1 MDSLDHMLT
10 DPLELGPCGDGHGA
24 RIMEDCLLGDTR
36 VSLPE
41 DLLEDPEIFFE
52 VVSLS
57 TWQEVLSDSQRAHLQ
72 QFLPHVP
79 EDSAEQQ
86 NQLLLAL
93 FRGENFRFGNPLHIA
108 QKLFRDGHFN
118 PEVVKYRQLCFK
130 SQYKRYLSSQQQ
142 YFHRLLKQILASRSD
157 LLEMARRSGPAL
169 SFRQKRP
176 SPSRTPEEREWRT
189 QQRYLK
195 VLREVKEE
203 CGDTAL
209 SSDEEATWD
218 LRETFSFEDLSSWLP
233 SSPARSPSPAVP
245 LRVVPTLS
253 TTDMKTADKIELGD
267 SDLKIMLKKHHE
279 KRKHQ
284 PDHPDLLTGD
294 LTLNDIMTR
303 VNAGRKG
310 SLAALYDLA
319 VLKKKVKEKEERK
332 KKKIKVIK
340 SEAEDL
346 AEPLSGTEG
355 IPPLSQAPSPL
366 AVPAIKE
373 EPLED
378 LKPCLGINEISS
390 SFFSLLLEILLLE
403 GQSSLPVLE
412 ERVLDWQSSPASS
425 LNSWFSAAPNWAE
438 LVLPALQYL
447 AGESR
452 AVPSSFSPFVEFKE
466 KTQQW
471 KLLGQSQDNEKE
483 LAALFQLWL
492 ETKDQALCK
501 QENEDS
507 SDATT
512 PVPRVTDYVV
522 RPSTGEEKR
531 VFQEQERYRYSQPH
545 KAFTFRMHGFE
556 SVVGP
561 VKGVFDKETSLNKA
575 REHSL
580 LRSDRPAYVTI
591 LSLVRDAAARLPN
604 GEGTRAEICELLKD
618 SQFLAPDVTS
628 TQVNTVVSGAL
639 DRLHYEKDPCV
650 KYDIGRKLWIYL
662 HRDRSEEEFE
672 RIHQAQAAAAKARK
686 ALQQKPKPSSKVK
699 SSSKESSLKALS
711 SGPSEQ
717 SQMSLSDSSMPPTP
731 VTPVTPTTPALPA
744 TPISPPPVQAVSK
757 SGPTTVPEPAK
768 SSSGV
773 LLVSSPTM
781 PQLGTMLSPA
791 ASQTPPTSQAAARV
805 VSHSGSAGL
814 PQVRVVAQPGLPA
827 VTQQSAGPAQ
837 TLPPIPA
844 GPQIRVPATATQTK
858 VMPQTVMATVPVKA
872 QTATATVQRP
882 GAGQTGLTVTSLPAT
897 TSPASKPATSS
908 PGSSAPSASTAAVI
922 QNVSGQNIIKQVAI
936 TGQLGV
942 KPQTGSS
949 IPLTATNFRIQG
961 KDVLRLPPSSITTD
975 AKGQTVLRITPD
987 MMATLAKSQV
997 TTVKLTQDLFGTGGG
1012 TAGKGISATLHV
1024 TSNPVHATDSPAKAS
1039 SASAPASTPTGTT
1052 VVKVTPDLKPAEGS
1066 GSAFRLMPAL
1076 GVSVAEQKGKS
1087 TVASSEAKP
1096 AATIRIVQGLG
1107 VMPPKAGQTITVA
1120 AHAKPGSSVASGSG
1134 TVHTSAVSLPSMNAA
1149 VSKTVAVASGAAS
1162 TPISIAT
1169 GAPTVRQVPVSTT
1182 VVSTSQAGKL
1192 PTRITVPLSVISQ
1205 PMKGKS
1211 VVTAP
1216 IIKGNLGAN
1225 LSGLGRNIILT
1236 TMPAGTKLIAGNK
1249 PVSFLTAQQLQQLQ
1263 QQGQATQVR
1272 PGRTVG
1278 PTGFSPCLCCLCPP
1292 GEPVCK
1298 LLTRRSLCEQVRIQT
1313 VPASHLQQGTASNS
1327 SKAVSTVV
1335 VTTAPSPKQAPEQ
1348 Q

>member
-1 MDSLDHMLT
+1 MHVFVQSTCGEETMDSLDHMLT
-10 DPLELGPCGDGHGA
+10 DPLELGPCGDGHGT
-24 RIMEDCLLGDTR
+24 RIMEDCLLGGTR

-41 DLLEDPEIFFE
+41 DLLEDPEIFFD

-57 TWQEVLSDSQRAHLQ
+57 TWQEVLSDSQREHLQ
-72 QFLPHVP
+72 QFLPHFP
-79 EDSAEQQ
+79 EDSVEQQ
-86 NQLLLAL
+86 NELILAL
-93 FRGENFRFGNPLHIA
+93 FSGENFRFGNPLHIA

-130 SQYKRYLSSQQQ
+130 SQYKRYLNSQQQ

-169 SFRQKRP
+169 PFRQKRP
-176 SPSRTPEEREWRT
+176 SPSRSPEEREWRT

-209 SSDEEATWD
+209 SSDEEAALD
-218 LRETFSFEDLSSWLP
+218 LQEQFSFEDLSSWLP
-233 SSPARSPSPAVP
+233 SSPACSPSPAVP

-253 TTDMKTADKIELGD
+253 TMDMKTADKIELGD

-319 VLKKKVKEKEERK
+319 VLKKKVKEKEEKK
-332 KKKIKVIK
+332 KKKIKTIK
-340 SEAEDL
+340 SEADDL
-346 AEPLSGTEG
+346 AEPLSNTDGVA
-355 IPPLSQAPSPL
+355 PLSQAPSPL
-366 AVPAIKE
+366 AIPSIKE

-403 GQSSLPVLE
+403 SQASLAMLE

-492 ETKDQALCK
+492 ETKDQAFCK

-512 PVPRVTDYVV
+512 PVPRVRTDYVV

-686 ALQQKPKPSSKVK
+686 ALQQKPKPPSKVK
-699 SSSKESSLKALS
+699 SSSKESSIKVLS

-744 TPISPPPVQAVSK
+744 TPISPPPVSAMNK
-757 SGPTTVPEPAK
+757 SGPTTVSEPAK

-781 PQLGTMLSPA
+781 PHLGTMLSPA
-791 ASQTPPTSQAAARV
+791 SSQTTPSSQAAARV

-814 PQVRVVAQPGLPA
+814 SQVRVVAQPSLSA
-827 VTQQSAGPAQ
+827 VSQQSTGPAQ
-837 TLPPIPA
+837 TLPQMPA

-858 VMPQTVMATVPVKA
+858 VVPQTVMATVPVKA
-872 QTATATVQRP
+872 QTTAATVQRP
-882 GAGQTGLTVTSLPAT
+882 GPGQTGLTVTSLPAT
-897 TSPASKPATSS
+897 ASPVSKPATSS
-908 PGSSAPSASTAAVI
+908 PGTSAPSASTAAVI
-922 QNVSGQNIIKQVAI
+922 QNVAGQNIIKQVAI

-942 KPQTGSS
+942 KPQTGNS
-949 IPLTATNFRIQG
+949 IPLTATNFRIQ
-961 KDVLRLPPSSITTD
+961 
-975 AKGQTVLRITPD
+975 
-987 MMATLAKSQV
+987 
-997 TTVKLTQDLFGTGGG
+997 
-1012 TAGKGISATLHV
+1012 
-1024 TSNPVHATDSPAKAS
+1024 
-1039 SASAPASTPTGTT
+1039 GTT
-1052 VVKVTPDLKPAEGS
+1052 VVKVTPDLKPAEAS
-1066 GSAFRLMPAL
+1066 SSAFRLMPAL
-1076 GVSVAEQKGKS
+1076 GVSVADQKGKS

-1120 AHAKPGSSVASGSG
+1120 THAKQGASVASGSG
-1134 TVHTSAVSLPSMNAA
+1134 TVHTSAVSLSSMNAA

-1162 TPISIAT
+1162 TPISIGT

-1272 PGRTVG
+1272 
-1278 PTGFSPCLCCLCPP
+1278 
-1292 GEPVCK
+1292 
-1298 LLTRRSLCEQVRIQT
+1298 IQT
-1313 VPASHLQQGTASNS
+1313 VPASHLQQGTASGS

>member
-1 MDSLDHMLT
+1 MDSRGLPAWTSQSTEISTCGEETMDSLDHMLT
-10 DPLELGPCGDGHGA
+10 DPLELGPCGDGHGT
-24 RIMEDCLLGDTR
+24 RIMEDCLLGGTR

-41 DLLEDPEIFFE
+41 DLLEDPEIFFD

-57 TWQEVLSDSQRAHLQ
+57 TWQEVLSDSQREHLQ
-72 QFLPHVP
+72 QFLPQFP

-86 NQLLLAL
+86 NELILAL
-93 FRGENFRFGNPLHIA
+93 FSGENFRFGNPLHIA

-130 SQYKRYLSSQQQ
+130 SQYKRYLNSQQQ

-157 LLEMARRSGPAL
+157 LLEMARRSVPAL
-169 SFRQKRP
+169 PFRQKRP

-209 SSDEEATWD
+209 SSDEE
-218 LRETFSFEDLSSWLP
+218 DLSSWLP

-253 TTDMKTADKIELGD
+253 TTDMKTADKVELGD

-319 VLKKKVKEKEERK
+319 VLKKKVKEKEEKK
-332 KKKIKVIK
+332 KKKIKTIK

-346 AEPLSGTEG
+346 AEPLSSTEG
-355 IPPLSQAPSPL
+355 VAPLSQAPSPL
-366 AVPAIKE
+366 AIPAIKE

-403 GQSSLPVLE
+403 SQASLPMLE

-492 ETKDQALCK
+492 ETKDQAFCK

-512 PVPRVTDYVV
+512 PVPRVRTDYVV

-686 ALQQKPKPSSKVK
+686 ALQQKPKPPSKVK
-699 SSSKESSLKALS
+699 SSSKESSIKVLS

-744 TPISPPPVQAVSK
+744 IPISPPPVSAVNK
-757 SGPTTVPEPAK
+757 SGPSTVSEPAK

-781 PQLGTMLSPA
+781 PHLGTMLSPA
-791 ASQTPPTSQAAARV
+791 SSQTTPNSQAAARV

-814 PQVRVVAQPGLPA
+814 SQVRVVAQPSLPA
-827 VTQQSAGPAQ
+827 VPQQSGGPAQ
-837 TLPPIPA
+837 TLPQMPA

-858 VMPQTVMATVPVKA
+858 VVPQTVMATVPVKA
-872 QTATATVQRP
+872 QTTAATVQRP
-882 GAGQTGLTVTSLPAT
+882 GPGQTGLTVTSLPAT
-897 TSPASKPATSS
+897 ASPVSKPATSS
-908 PGSSAPSASTAAVI
+908 PGTSAPSASTAAVI
-922 QNVSGQNIIKQVAI
+922 QNVTGQNIIKQVAI

-942 KPQTGSS
+942 KPQTGNS

-961 KDVLRLPPSSITTD
+961 
-975 AKGQTVLRITPD
+975 
-987 MMATLAKSQV
+987 
-997 TTVKLTQDLFGTGGG
+997 
-1012 TAGKGISATLHV
+1012 
-1024 TSNPVHATDSPAKAS
+1024 
-1039 SASAPASTPTGTT
+1039 TT
-1052 VVKVTPDLKPAEGS
+1052 VVKVTPDLKPTEAS
-1066 GSAFRLMPAL
+1066 SSAFRLMPAL
-1076 GVSVAEQKGKS
+1076 GVSVADQKGKS

-1120 AHAKPGSSVASGSG
+1120 THAKQGASVASGSG

-1162 TPISIAT
+1162 TPISIGT

-1272 PGRTVG
+1272 
-1278 PTGFSPCLCCLCPP
+1278 
-1292 GEPVCK
+1292 
-1298 LLTRRSLCEQVRIQT
+1298 IQT
-1313 VPASHLQQGTASNS
+1313 VPASHLQQGTASGS

>member
-1 MDSLDHMLT
+1 MLT
-10 DPLELGPCGDGHGA
+10 DPLELGPCGDGHGT
-24 RIMEDCLLGDTR
+24 RIMEDCLLGGTR

-41 DLLEDPEIFFE
+41 DLLEDPEIFFD

-57 TWQEVLSDSQRAHLQ
+57 TWQEVLSDSQREHLQ
-72 QFLPHVP
+72 QFLPHFP
-79 EDSAEQQ
+79 EDIIEQQ
-86 NQLLLAL
+86 HELILAL
-93 FRGENFRFGNPLHIA
+93 FSGENFRFGNPLHIA

-130 SQYKRYLSSQQQ
+130 SQYKRYLNSQQQ

-169 SFRQKRP
+169 SLRQKRP

-209 SSDEEATWD
+209 SSDEEATLD
-218 LRETFSFEDLSSWLP
+218 LQEKFSFEDLSSWLP

-253 TTDMKTADKIELGD
+253 TMDMKTADKIELGD

-319 VLKKKVKEKEERK
+319 VLKRKVKEKEEKK
-332 KKKIKVIK
+332 KKKIKTIK
-340 SEAEDL
+340 SESEDL
-346 AEPLSGTEG
+346 AEPLSSTEG

-366 AVPAIKE
+366 AITSIKE

-403 GQSSLPVLE
+403 GQASLPMLE

-425 LNSWFSAAPNWAE
+425 LNSWFSVAPNWAE

-452 AVPSSFSPFVEFKE
+452 
-466 KTQQW
+466 
-471 KLLGQSQDNEKE
+471 GQSQDNEKE

-492 ETKDQALCK
+492 ETKDQAFCK

-512 PVPRVTDYVV
+512 PVPRVRTDYVV

-686 ALQQKPKPSSKVK
+686 ALQQKPKPPSKVK
-699 SSSKESSLKALS
+699 SSSKENSMKVLS

-744 TPISPPPVQAVSK
+744 TPMSPPPVSSVNK
-757 SGPTTVPEPAK
+757 SGPTTISEPAK
-768 SSSGV
+768 STSGV

-791 ASQTPPTSQAAARV
+791 SSQTPPNSQTAARV
-805 VSHSGSAGL
+805 VSHSGSTGL
-814 PQVRVVAQPGLPA
+814 PQVRVVAQPSLPT
-827 VTQQSAGPAQ
+827 VSQQSAGPAQ
-837 TLPPIPA
+837 TLPQVPA
-844 GPQIRVPATATQTK
+844 GPQIRVPATAAQTK
-858 VMPQTVMATVPVKA
+858 VVPQTVMATVPVKA
-872 QTATATVQRP
+872 QPAAATVQRP
-882 GAGQTGLTVTSLPAT
+882 GPGQAGLTVTSLPAT
-897 TSPASKPATSS
+897 AGPASKPATSS

-922 QNVSGQNIIKQVAI
+922 QNVTGQNIIKQVAI

-942 KPQTGSS
+942 KPQASNS

-997 TTVKLTQDLFGTGGG
+997 TTVKLTQDLFGTGSG

-1024 TSNPVHATDSPAKAS
+1024 TSNPVHAGDSPAKAS
-1039 SASAPASTPTGTT
+1039 PASAPSSTPTGTT
-1052 VVKVTPDLKPAEGS
+1052 VVKVTPDLKPTETS

-1076 GVSVAEQKGKS
+1076 GVSVADQKGKN

-1120 AHAKPGSSVASGSG
+1120 THAKQGSSVAGASG

-1162 TPISIAT
+1162 TPISIGT

-1272 PGRTVG
+1272 
-1278 PTGFSPCLCCLCPP
+1278 
-1292 GEPVCK
+1292 
-1298 LLTRRSLCEQVRIQT
+1298 IQT
-1313 VPASHLQQGTASNS
+1313 VPASHLQQGTASGS

>member
-1 MDSLDHMLT
+1 MHVFVQSTCGEETMDSLDHMLT
-10 DPLELGPCGDGHGA
+10 DPLELGPCGDGHGT
-24 RIMEDCLLGDTR
+24 RIMEDCLLGGTR

-41 DLLEDPEIFFE
+41 DLLEDPEIFFD

-57 TWQEVLSDSQRAHLQ
+57 TWQEVLSDSQREHLQ
-72 QFLPHVP
+72 QFLPHFP
-79 EDSAEQQ
+79 EDSVEQQ
-86 NQLLLAL
+86 NELILAL
-93 FRGENFRFGNPLHIA
+93 FSGENFRFGNPLHIA

-130 SQYKRYLSSQQQ
+130 SQYKRYLNSQQQ

-169 SFRQKRP
+169 PFRQKRP
-176 SPSRTPEEREWRT
+176 SPSRSPEEREWRT

-209 SSDEEATWD
+209 SSDEE
-218 LRETFSFEDLSSWLP
+218 DLSSWLP

-253 TTDMKTADKIELGD
+253 TMDMKT
-267 SDLKIMLKKHHE
+267 
-279 KRKHQ
+279 
-284 PDHPDLLTGD
+284 
-294 LTLNDIMTR
+294 
-303 VNAGRKG
+303 
-310 SLAALYDLA
+310 AALYDLA
-319 VLKKKVKEKEERK
+319 VLKKKVKEKEEKK
-332 KKKIKVIK
+332 KKKIKTIK
-340 SEAEDL
+340 SEADDL
-346 AEPLSGTEG
+346 TEPLSNTDGVA
-355 IPPLSQAPSPL
+355 PLSQAPSPL
-366 AVPAIKE
+366 AIPSIKE

-403 GQSSLPVLE
+403 SQASLAMLE

-425 LNSWFSAAPNWAE
+425 LNSWFSVAPNWAE

-492 ETKDQALCK
+492 ETKDQAFCK

-507 SDATT
+507 SEATT
-512 PVPRVTDYVV
+512 PVPRVRTDYVV

-686 ALQQKPKPSSKVK
+686 ALQQKPKPPSKVK
-699 SSSKESSLKALS
+699 SSSKESSIKVLS

-744 TPISPPPVQAVSK
+744 TPISPPPVSAVNK
-757 SGPTTVPEPAK
+757 SGPTTVSEPAK

-781 PQLGTMLSPA
+781 PHLGTMLSPA
-791 ASQTPPTSQAAARV
+791 SSQTTPSSQAAARV
-805 VSHSGSAGL
+805 MSHSGSAGL
-814 PQVRVVAQPGLPA
+814 SQVRVVAQPSLSTVP
-827 VTQQSAGPAQ
+827 QQSTGPAQ
-837 TLPPIPA
+837 TLPQMPA

-858 VMPQTVMATVPVKA
+858 VVPQTVMATVPVKA
-872 QTATATVQRP
+872 QTTAATVQRP
-882 GAGQTGLTVTSLPAT
+882 GPGQTGLTVTSLPAT
-897 TSPASKPATSS
+897 ASPVSKPATSS
-908 PGSSAPSASTAAVI
+908 PGTSAPSASTAAVI
-922 QNVSGQNIIKQVAI
+922 QNVTGQNIIKQVAI

-942 KPQTGSS
+942 KPQTGNS

-997 TTVKLTQDLFGTGGG
+997 TTVKLTQDLFGTGGN
-1012 TAGKGISATLHV
+1012 TTGKGISATLHV
-1024 TSNPVHATDSPAKAS
+1024 TSNPVHAADSPAKAS
-1039 SASAPASTPTGTT
+1039 SASAPSSTPTGTT
-1052 VVKVTPDLKPAEGS
+1052 VVKVTPDLKPAEAS
-1066 GSAFRLMPAL
+1066 SSAFRLMPAL
-1076 GVSVAEQKGKS
+1076 GVSVADQKGKS

-1120 AHAKPGSSVASGSG
+1120 THAKQGASVASGSG
-1134 TVHTSAVSLPSMNAA
+1134 TVHTSAVSLSSMNAA

-1162 TPISIAT
+1162 TPISIGT

-1272 PGRTVG
+1272 
-1278 PTGFSPCLCCLCPP
+1278 
-1292 GEPVCK
+1292 
-1298 LLTRRSLCEQVRIQT
+1298 IQT
-1313 VPASHLQQGTASNS
+1313 VPASHLQQGTASGS

>member
-1 MDSLDHMLT
+1 MSYGTLIRGQANTGTIWGLWKLLHQVRRASGLEPAFPGPAARRHLRRPSCQSPRSRPRPLWPRPGTLQAPPRAAPPLPPLRPRACAHPDSLRERARRGPRGREGLRVRGPAPAIQSTCGEETMDSLDHMLT
-10 DPLELGPCGDGHGA
+10 DPLELGPCGDGHGT
-24 RIMEDCLLGDTR
+24 RIMEDCLLGGTR

-41 DLLEDPEIFFE
+41 DLLEDPEIFFD

-57 TWQEVLSDSQRAHLQ
+57 TWQEVLSDSQREHLQ
-72 QFLPHVP
+72 QFLPQFP

-86 NQLLLAL
+86 NELILAL
-93 FRGENFRFGNPLHIA
+93 FSGENFRFGNPLHIA

-130 SQYKRYLSSQQQ
+130 SQYKRYLNSQQQ

-169 SFRQKRP
+169 PFRQKRP

-209 SSDEEATWD
+209 SSDE
-218 LRETFSFEDLSSWLP
+218 EDLSSWLP

-267 SDLKIMLKKHHE
+267 SDLKMMLKKHHE

-319 VLKKKVKEKEERK
+319 VLKKKVKEKEEKK
-332 KKKIKVIK
+332 KKKIKTIK
-340 SEAEDL
+340 SEVEDL
-346 AEPLSGTEG
+346 AEPLSSTEG
-355 IPPLSQAPSPL
+355 VASLSQAPSPL
-366 AVPAIKE
+366 AIPAIKE

-403 GQSSLPVLE
+403 SQASLPMLE

-452 AVPSSFSPFVEFKE
+452 
-466 KTQQW
+466 
-471 KLLGQSQDNEKE
+471 GQSQDNEKE

-492 ETKDQALCK
+492 ETKDQAFCK

-512 PVPRVTDYVV
+512 PVPRVRTDYVV

-686 ALQQKPKPSSKVK
+686 ALQQKPKPPSKVK
-699 SSSKESSLKALS
+699 SSSKESSIKVLS

-744 TPISPPPVQAVSK
+744 IPISPPPVSAVNK
-757 SGPTTVPEPAK
+757 SGPTTVSEPAK

-781 PQLGTMLSPA
+781 PHLGTMLSPA
-791 ASQTPPTSQAAARV
+791 SSQTTPSSQAAARV

-814 PQVRVVAQPGLPA
+814 SQVRVVAQPSLPA
-827 VTQQSAGPAQ
+827 IPQQSAGPAQ
-837 TLPPIPA
+837 TLPQMPA

-858 VMPQTVMATVPVKA
+858 VVPQTVMATVPVKA
-872 QTATATVQRP
+872 QTTAATVQRP
-882 GAGQTGLTVTSLPAT
+882 GPGQTGLTVTSLPAT
-897 TSPASKPATSS
+897 ASPVSKAATSS
-908 PGSSAPSASTAAVI
+908 PGTSAPSASTAAVI
-922 QNVSGQNIIKQVAI
+922 QNVTGQNIIKQVAI

-942 KPQTGSS
+942 KPQTGNS

-961 KDVLRLPPSSITTD
+961 
-975 AKGQTVLRITPD
+975 
-987 MMATLAKSQV
+987 
-997 TTVKLTQDLFGTGGG
+997 
-1012 TAGKGISATLHV
+1012 
-1024 TSNPVHATDSPAKAS
+1024 
-1039 SASAPASTPTGTT
+1039 TT
-1052 VVKVTPDLKPAEGS
+1052 VVKVTPDLKPTEAS
-1066 GSAFRLMPAL
+1066 SSAFRLMPAL
-1076 GVSVAEQKGKS
+1076 GVSVADQKGKS

-1120 AHAKPGSSVASGSG
+1120 THAKQGASVAGGSG

-1149 VSKTVAVASGAAS
+1149 VSKTVAVASGTAS
-1162 TPISIAT
+1162 TPISIGT
-1169 GAPTVRQVPVSTT
+1169 GAPTVRQVPVSTA
-1182 VVSTSQAGKL
+1182 VVSTPQAGKL

-1272 PGRTVG
+1272 
-1278 PTGFSPCLCCLCPP
+1278 
-1292 GEPVCK
+1292 
-1298 LLTRRSLCEQVRIQT
+1298 IQT
-1313 VPASHLQQGTASNS
+1313 VPASHLQQGTASGS

>member
-10 DPLELGPCGDGHGA
+10 DPLELGPCGDGHGS
-24 RIMEDCLLGDTR
+24 RIMEDCLLGGTR

-41 DLLEDPEIFFE
+41 DLLEDPEIFFD

-57 TWQEVLSDSQRAHLQ
+57 TWQEVLSDSQREHLQ
-72 QFLPHVP
+72 QFLPRFP
-79 EDSAEQQ
+79 EDSMEQQ
-86 NQLLLAL
+86 NQLILAL
-93 FRGENFRFGNPLHIA
+93 FSGENFRFGNPLHIA

-118 PEVVKYRQLCFK
+118 PEVVKYRQLCFR

-157 LLEMARRSGPAL
+157 LLEMARRSGPA
-169 SFRQKRP
+169 FPCRQKRP
-176 SPSRTPEEREWRT
+176 WPSRAPEEREWRT

-209 SSDEEATWD
+209 SSDE
-218 LRETFSFEDLSSWLP
+218 EDLSSWLP

-279 KRKHQ
+279 KRKYQ

-332 KKKIKVIK
+332 KKKIKLIK
-340 SEAEDL
+340 SEVEDL
-346 AEPLSGTEG
+346 AESLSGPEG
-355 IPPLSQAPSPL
+355 LPPLSQAPSPL
-366 AVPAIKE
+366 AIPAIKE

-403 GQSSLPVLE
+403 GQASLPLLE

-425 LNSWFSAAPNWAE
+425 LNSWFSSAPNWAE

-492 ETKDQALCK
+492 ETKDQAFCK
-501 QENEDS
+501 QETEDS

-512 PVPRVTDYVV
+512 PVPRVRTDYVV

-686 ALQQKPKPSSKVK
+686 ALQQKPKPPSKK
-699 SSSKESSLKALS
+699 SSSKEGPVKVLS
-711 SGPSEQ
+711 GGPSEQ
-717 SQMSLSDSSMPPTP
+717 SQLSLSDSSMPPTP

-744 TPISPPPVQAVSK
+744 TPISPPPVPPVNK
-757 SGPTTVPEPAK
+757 SGPTTVSEPAK
-768 SSSGV
+768 STSGV

-791 ASQTPPTSQAAARV
+791 SSQTPPSSQAAARV

-814 PQVRVVAQPGLPA
+814 PQVRVVAPPSLPS
-827 VTQQSAGPAQ
+827 VTQPAGPAPA
-837 TLPPIPA
+837 LPPMPT
-844 GPQIRVPATATQTK
+844 GTQIRMPAPGAQAK
-858 VMPQTVMATVPVKA
+858 GGPQTVLATVPVKA

-882 GAGQTGLTVTSLPAT
+882 GPGSAGLTVTSLSAAAN
-897 TSPASKPATSS
+897 PASKPATSS
-908 PGSSAPSASTAAVI
+908 PGGSAPSTPTAAVL
-922 QNVSGQNIIKQVAI
+922 QNVAGQNIIKQVAI

-949 IPLTATNFRIQG
+949 VPLTATNFRIQG

-997 TTVKLTQDLFGTGGG
+997 TTVKLTQDLFGTGAGA
-1012 TAGKGISATLHV
+1012 TGKGISATLHV
-1024 TSNPVHATDSPAKAS
+1024 TSNPVHATDSPAKAGV
-1039 SASAPASTPTGTT
+1039 AAAPSSTPTGTT
-1052 VVKVTPDLKPAEGS
+1052 VVKVTPDLKPAEAS
-1066 GSAFRLMPAL
+1066 SSAFRLMPAL
-1076 GVSVAEQKGKS
+1076 GVSVADQKGKN

-1120 AHAKPGSSVASGSG
+1120 AHTKQGPSVAGGSG
-1134 TVHTSAVSLPSMNAA
+1134 TVHTSAVSLPSVNAA

-1162 TPISIAT
+1162 APISIGT
-1169 GAPTVRQVPVSTT
+1169 GAPAVRQVPVSTA

-1225 LSGLGRNIILT
+1225 LGGLGRNIILT
-1236 TMPAGTKLIAGNK
+1236 TMPAGAKLIAGNK

-1272 PGRTVG
+1272 
-1278 PTGFSPCLCCLCPP
+1278 
-1292 GEPVCK
+1292 
-1298 LLTRRSLCEQVRIQT
+1298 IQT
-1313 VPASHLQQGTASNS
+1313 VPASHLQQGTASGS

>member
-1 MDSLDHMLT
+1 
-10 DPLELGPCGDGHGA
+10 
-24 RIMEDCLLGDTR
+24 
-36 VSLPE
+36 
-41 DLLEDPEIFFE
+41 
-52 VVSLS
+52 
-57 TWQEVLSDSQRAHLQ
+57 
-72 QFLPHVP
+72 
-79 EDSAEQQ
+79 
-86 NQLLLAL
+86 
-93 FRGENFRFGNPLHIA
+93 
-108 QKLFRDGHFN
+108 
-118 PEVVKYRQLCFK
+118 
-130 SQYKRYLSSQQQ
+130 
-142 YFHRLLKQILASRSD
+142 
-157 LLEMARRSGPAL
+157 
-169 SFRQKRP
+169 
-176 SPSRTPEEREWRT
+176 
-189 QQRYLK
+189 
-195 VLREVKEE
+195 
-203 CGDTAL
+203 
-209 SSDEEATWD
+209 
-218 LRETFSFEDLSSWLP
+218 
-233 SSPARSPSPAVP
+233 
-245 LRVVPTLS
+245 
-253 TTDMKTADKIELGD
+253 MKTADKIELGD
-267 SDLKIMLKKHHE
+267 SDLKLMLKKHHE

-294 LTLNDIMTR
+294 LTLSDIMTR

-319 VLKKKVKEKEERK
+319 VLKKKVKEKEEKK
-332 KKKIKVIK
+332 KKKIKLIK
-340 SEAEDL
+340 LETEDL
-346 AEPLSGTEG
+346 AEPLSNTEG
-355 IPPLSQAPSPL
+355 VPTLSQAPSPL
-366 AVPAIKE
+366 AISSIKE

-378 LKPCLGINEISS
+378 IKPCLGINEISS

-403 GQSSLPVLE
+403 SQASLPMLE
-412 ERVLDWQSSPASS
+412 DRVLDWQSSPASS

-471 KLLGQSQDNEKE
+471 KLLSQSQDNEKE
-483 LAALFQLWL
+483 LAALFHLWL
-492 ETKDQALCK
+492 ETKDQAFCK
-501 QENEDS
+501 ENEDS
-507 SDATT
+507 SDAMT
-512 PVPRVTDYVV
+512 PVPRVRTDYVV

-686 ALQQKPKPSSKVK
+686 ALQQKPKPPSKVK
-699 SSSKESSLKALS
+699 SSNKEGSVKGL

-717 SQMSLSDSSMPPTP
+717 SQLSLSDSSMPATP
-731 VTPVTPTTPALPA
+731 VTPVTPTTPALP
-744 TPISPPPVQAVSK
+744 TPISPPPVSAVNRSV
-757 SGPTTVPEPAK
+757 STTVSEPAK

-781 PQLGTMLSPA
+781 PQLGTMLSPT
-791 ASQTPPTSQAAARV
+791 SIQTPPSSQATARV
-805 VSHSGSAGL
+805 VSHSSSAGL
-814 PQVRVVAQPGLPA
+814 PQVRVVAQPSLPA
-827 VTQQSAGPAQ
+827 VSQQSVGPAQ
-837 TLPPIPA
+837 PLPQMPA
-844 GPQIRVPATATQTK
+844 GPQIRVPVTATQTK
-858 VMPQTVMATVPVKA
+858 VVPQAVMATVPVKG
-872 QTATATVQRP
+872 QTPAASVQRP
-882 GAGQTGLTVTSLPAT
+882 GPGQTGLTVTNLPAAV
-897 TSPASKPATSS
+897 SPVSKTAMSS
-908 PGSSAPSASTAAVI
+908 PGNSAPSASTTAVI
-922 QNVSGQNIIKQVAI
+922 QNVTGQNIIKQVSI

-942 KPQTGSS
+942 KPQTGNS

-997 TTVKLTQDLFGTGGG
+997 TTVKLTQDLFGAGSG

-1024 TSNPVHATDSPAKAS
+1024 TSNPVHAADSPAKAP
-1039 SASAPASTPTGTT
+1039 SANVPSSAPAGTT
-1052 VVKVTPDLKPAEGS
+1052 VVKVTPDLKPTETS
-1066 GSAFRLMPAL
+1066 NSAFRLMPAL
-1076 GVSVAEQKGKS
+1076 GVSVADQKGKN

-1120 AHAKPGSSVASGSG
+1120 AHAKQGASVAGGSGS
-1134 TVHTSAVSLPSMNAA
+1134 VHSSTVSLPSINAT
-1149 VSKTVAVASGAAS
+1149 VSKTVAVASGATN
-1162 TPISIAT
+1162 TPISIGT
-1169 GAPTVRQVPVSTT
+1169 GAPTVRQVPVNTT
-1182 VVSTSQAGKL
+1182 VVSTSQSGKL

-1272 PGRTVG
+1272 
-1278 PTGFSPCLCCLCPP
+1278 
-1292 GEPVCK
+1292 
-1298 LLTRRSLCEQVRIQT
+1298 IQT
-1313 VPASHLQQGTASNS
+1313 VPASHLQQGTASGS

>member
-10 DPLELGPCGDGHGA
+10 DPLELGPCGDGHGT

-41 DLLEDPEIFFE
+41 DLLEDPEIFFD

-57 TWQEVLSDSQRAHLQ
+57 TWEEVLSDSQREHLQ
-72 QFLPHVP
+72 QFLPRFP
-79 EDSAEQQ
+79 EDDIEQQ
-86 NQLLLAL
+86 SQLILAL
-93 FRGENFRFGNPLHIA
+93 FSGENFRFGNPLHIA

-157 LLEMARRSGPAL
+157 LLEMARQSGPAL

-195 VLREVKEE
+195 ILREVKEE

-209 SSDEEATWD
+209 SSDEEATLD
-218 LRETFSFEDLSSWLP
+218 LQEKFSFEDLSSWLP

-279 KRKHQ
+279 KRKRQ

-319 VLKKKVKEKEERK
+319 VLKKKVKEKEEK
-332 KKKIKVIK
+332 KKKKLKTIK

-346 AEPLSGTEG
+346 AEPLSGAEG
-355 IPPLSQAPSPL
+355 LPPLSQAPSPL

-425 LNSWFSAAPNWAE
+425 LNSWFSTAPNWAE

-492 ETKDQALCK
+492 ETKDQVFCK
-501 QENEDS
+501 EHEDGT
-507 SDATT
+507 DATT

-531 VFQEQERYRYSQPH
+531 VFQEQERCRYSQPH

-699 SSSKESSLKALS
+699 SNSKESSMKVLS

-744 TPISPPPVQAVSK
+744 TPISPPPVSVVSK
-757 SGPTTVPEPAK
+757 SGPAPVSEPAK

-781 PQLGTMLSPA
+781 PQLGTMLSPS
-791 ASQTPPTSQAAARV
+791 ASQTPPSSQATARV
-805 VSHSGSAGL
+805 VGHSGSASL
-814 PQVRVVAQPGLPA
+814 PQVRVVAQPSLPA

-837 TLPPIPA
+837 TLPPNPA
-844 GPQIRVPATATQTK
+844 GPQMRVPATATQTK
-858 VMPQTVMATVPVKA
+858 VVPQTVMATVPVKA
-872 QTATATVQRP
+872 QTAAATVQRP
-882 GAGQTGLTVTSLPAT
+882 APGQTGLTVTSLPAT
-897 TSPASKPATSS
+897 ASPASKPASSS
-908 PGSSAPSASTAAVI
+908 PGTSAPGASTAAVI
-922 QNVSGQNIIKQVAI
+922 QNVSGQSIIKQVAV

-949 IPLTATNFRIQG
+949 IPLAATNFRIQG

-997 TTVKLTQDLFGTGGG
+997 TTVKLTQDLFGAGSG

-1039 SASAPASTPTGTT
+1039 SASAPSATPTGTT
-1052 VVKVTPDLKPAEGS
+1052 VVKVTPDLKPAEAS
-1066 GSAFRLMPAL
+1066 SSAFRLMPAL
-1076 GVSVAEQKGKS
+1076 GVSVADQKGKS
-1087 TVASSEAKP
+1087 AVASSEAKP

-1120 AHAKPGSSVASGSG
+1120 AHAKQGPAVAGGSG
-1134 TVHTSAVSLPSMNAA
+1134 TVHTSAVSLPSVNAA

-1162 TPISIAT
+1162 TPISIGT

-1225 LSGLGRNIILT
+1225 LGGLGRNIILT

-1272 PGRTVG
+1272 
-1278 PTGFSPCLCCLCPP
+1278 
-1292 GEPVCK
+1292 
-1298 LLTRRSLCEQVRIQT
+1298 IQT
-1313 VPASHLQQGTASNS
+1313 VPASHLQQGTAANP

>member
-1 MDSLDHMLT
+1 MHVFVQSTCGEETMDSLDHMLT
-10 DPLELGPCGDGHGA
+10 DPLELGPCGDGHGT
-24 RIMEDCLLGDTR
+24 RIMEDCLLGGTR

-41 DLLEDPEIFFE
+41 DLLEDPEIFFD

-57 TWQEVLSDSQRAHLQ
+57 TWQEVLSDSQREHLQ
-72 QFLPHVP
+72 QFLPHFP
-79 EDSAEQQ
+79 EDSVEQQ
-86 NQLLLAL
+86 NELILAL
-93 FRGENFRFGNPLHIA
+93 FSGENFRFGNPLHIA

-130 SQYKRYLSSQQQ
+130 SQYKRYLNSQQQ

-169 SFRQKRP
+169 PFRQKRP
-176 SPSRTPEEREWRT
+176 SPSRSPEEREWRT

-209 SSDEEATWD
+209 SSDEE
-218 LRETFSFEDLSSWLP
+218 DLSSWLP

-253 TTDMKTADKIELGD
+253 TMDMKTADKIELGD

-294 LTLNDIMTR
+294 LTLSDIMTR

-319 VLKKKVKEKEERK
+319 VLKKKVKEKEEKK
-332 KKKIKVIK
+332 KKKIKTIK
-340 SEAEDL
+340 SEADDL
-346 AEPLSGTEG
+346 TEPLSNTDGVA
-355 IPPLSQAPSPL
+355 PLSQAPSPL
-366 AVPAIKE
+366 AIPSIKE

-403 GQSSLPVLE
+403 SQASLAMLE

-425 LNSWFSAAPNWAE
+425 LNSWFSVAPNWAE

-492 ETKDQALCK
+492 ETKDQAFCK

-507 SDATT
+507 SEATT
-512 PVPRVTDYVV
+512 PVPRVRTDYVV

-686 ALQQKPKPSSKVK
+686 ALQQKPKPPSKVK
-699 SSSKESSLKALS
+699 SSSKESSIKVLS

-744 TPISPPPVQAVSK
+744 TPISPPPVSAVNK
-757 SGPTTVPEPAK
+757 SGPTTVSEPAK

-781 PQLGTMLSPA
+781 PHLGTMLSPA
-791 ASQTPPTSQAAARV
+791 SSQTTPSSQAAARV
-805 VSHSGSAGL
+805 MSHSGSAGL
-814 PQVRVVAQPGLPA
+814 SQVRVVAQPSLSTVP
-827 VTQQSAGPAQ
+827 QQSTGPAQ
-837 TLPPIPA
+837 TLPQMPA

-858 VMPQTVMATVPVKA
+858 VVPQTVMATVPVKA
-872 QTATATVQRP
+872 QTTAATVQRP
-882 GAGQTGLTVTSLPAT
+882 GPGQTGLTVTSLPAT
-897 TSPASKPATSS
+897 ASPVSKPATSS
-908 PGSSAPSASTAAVI
+908 PGTSAPSASTAAVI
-922 QNVSGQNIIKQVAI
+922 QNVTGQNIIKQVAI

-942 KPQTGSS
+942 KPQTGNS
-949 IPLTATNFRIQG
+949 IPLTATNFRIQ
-961 KDVLRLPPSSITTD
+961 
-975 AKGQTVLRITPD
+975 
-987 MMATLAKSQV
+987 
-997 TTVKLTQDLFGTGGG
+997 
-1012 TAGKGISATLHV
+1012 
-1024 TSNPVHATDSPAKAS
+1024 
-1039 SASAPASTPTGTT
+1039 GTT
-1052 VVKVTPDLKPAEGS
+1052 VVKVTPDLKPAEAS
-1066 GSAFRLMPAL
+1066 SSAFRLMPAL
-1076 GVSVAEQKGKS
+1076 GVSVADQKGKS

-1120 AHAKPGSSVASGSG
+1120 THAKQGASVASGSG
-1134 TVHTSAVSLPSMNAA
+1134 TVHTSAVSLSSMNAA

-1162 TPISIAT
+1162 TPISIGT

-1272 PGRTVG
+1272 
-1278 PTGFSPCLCCLCPP
+1278 
-1292 GEPVCK
+1292 
-1298 LLTRRSLCEQVRIQT
+1298 IQT
-1313 VPASHLQQGTASNS
+1313 VPASHLQQGTASGS

>member
-10 DPLELGPCGDGHGA
+10 DPLELGPCGVGHGT
-24 RIMEDCLLGDTR
+24 RIMEDCLLGGTR

-41 DLLEDPEIFFE
+41 DLLEDPEIFFD
-52 VVSLS
+52 VVSFS
-57 TWQEVLSDSQRAHLQ
+57 TWQEVLSASQREHLQ
-72 QFLPHVP
+72 QFLPRFP
-79 EDSAEQQ
+79 EDSTEQQ
-86 NQLLLAL
+86 DELILAL

-118 PEVVKYRQLCFK
+118 PEVVKYRQLCFR

-169 SFRQKRP
+169 PSRQKRP
-176 SPSRTPEEREWRT
+176 SPSCTPEEREWRT

-203 CGDTAL
+203 CGDSAL
-209 SSDEEATWD
+209 SSDE
-218 LRETFSFEDLSSWLP
+218 EDLSSWLP
-233 SSPARSPSPAVP
+233 SSPAHSPSPAVP

-332 KKKIKVIK
+332 KKKIKMIK

-355 IPPLSQAPSPL
+355 LPPLSQAPSPL
-366 AVPAIKE
+366 AIPAIKE

-403 GQSSLPVLE
+403 GQASLPMLE

-452 AVPSSFSPFVEFKE
+452 AVPSSFSPFVGFKE

-492 ETKDQALCK
+492 ETKDQTFCK

-512 PVPRVTDYVV
+512 PVPRVRTDYVV

-686 ALQQKPKPSSKVK
+686 ALQQKPKPPSKVK
-699 SSSKESSLKALS
+699 SSSKEGSVKVLGT
-711 SGPSEQ
+711 GPSEQ
-717 SQMSLSDSSMPPTP
+717 SQLSLSDSSMPPTP

-744 TPISPPPVQAVSK
+744 TPISPPPVPSVNK
-757 SGPTTVPEPAK
+757 SGPTTVSEPVK
-768 SSSGV
+768 STSGV

-791 ASQTPPTSQAAARV
+791 SSQTPPSSQAAARV

-814 PQVRVVAQPGLPA
+814 PQVRVVAQPNLPA
-827 VTQQSAGPAQ
+827 VTQSAGPAP
-837 TLPPIPA
+837 TLPQMTA
-844 GPQIRVPATATQTK
+844 GPQIRVPGTAVPTK
-858 VMPQTVMATVPVKA
+858 GGPQTVMATVPVKA
-872 QTATATVQRP
+872 QTAAATVQRP
-882 GAGQTGLTVTSLPAT
+882 GPTGLTVTSLPAAAN
-897 TSPASKPATSS
+897 PASKPATGS
-908 PGSSAPSASTAAVI
+908 PGGSAPSTPAAAVI
-922 QNVSGQNIIKQVAI
+922 QNVTGQNIIKQVAI

-942 KPQTGSS
+942 KPQTGSG

-997 TTVKLTQDLFGTGGG
+997 TTVKLTQDLFGTGSGP
-1012 TAGKGISATLHV
+1012 TGKGISATLHV
-1024 TSNPVHATDSPAKAS
+1024 TSNPVHAADSPAKAS
-1039 SASAPASTPTGTT
+1039 PASAPSSTPPGTT
-1052 VVKVTPDLKPAEGS
+1052 VVKVTPDLKPTEAS
-1066 GSAFRLMPAL
+1066 SSAFRLMPAL
-1076 GVSVAEQKGKS
+1076 GVSVADQKGKN

-1107 VMPPKAGQTITVA
+1107 VMPPKAGPTITVA
-1120 AHAKPGSSVASGSG
+1120 AHAKQGPSVASGSG
-1134 TVHTSAVSLPSMNAA
+1134 TVHTSAVSLPSVNAA
-1149 VSKTVAVASGAAS
+1149 VSKTVAVASGASS
-1162 TPISIAT
+1162 TPISIGT
-1169 GAPTVRQVPVSTT
+1169 GAPAVRQVPVSTT

-1205 PMKGKS
+1205 PMKGKG

-1225 LSGLGRNIILT
+1225 LGGLGRNIILT

-1272 PGRTVG
+1272 
-1278 PTGFSPCLCCLCPP
+1278 
-1292 GEPVCK
+1292 
-1298 LLTRRSLCEQVRIQT
+1298 IQT
-1313 VPASHLQQGTASNS
+1313 VPASHLQQGTASGS

>member
-24 RIMEDCLLGDTR
+24 RIMEDCLLGGTR

-41 DLLEDPEIFFE
+41 DLLEDPEIFFD

-57 TWQEVLSDSQRAHLQ
+57 TWQEVLSDSQREHLQ
-72 QFLPHVP
+72 QFLPRFP
-79 EDSAEQQ
+79 EDSIEQQ
-86 NQLLLAL
+86 NELILAL
-93 FRGENFRFGNPLHIA
+93 FSGENFRFGNPLHIA

-169 SFRQKRP
+169 SLRQKRP

-209 SSDEEATWD
+209 SSDEE
-218 LRETFSFEDLSSWLP
+218 DLSSWLP

-253 TTDMKTADKIELGD
+253 TMDMKTTDKIELGD
-267 SDLKIMLKKHHE
+267 SDLKMMLKKHHE

-294 LTLNDIMTR
+294 LTLSDIMTR

-319 VLKKKVKEKEERK
+319 VLKKKVKEKEEKK
-332 KKKIKVIK
+332 KKKIKMIK

-346 AEPLSGTEG
+346 TEPLSSTEG
-355 IPPLSQAPSPL
+355 VPPLSQAPSPL
-366 AVPAIKE
+366 AIPAIKE

-403 GQSSLPVLE
+403 SQASLPMLE

-471 KLLGQSQDNEKE
+471 KLLGK
-483 LAALFQLWL
+483 
-492 ETKDQALCK
+492 
-501 QENEDS
+501 
-507 SDATT
+507 
-512 PVPRVTDYVV
+512 RTDYVV

-686 ALQQKPKPSSKVK
+686 ALQQKPKPPSKVK
-699 SSSKESSLKALS
+699 SSSKESSVKVLS

-744 TPISPPPVQAVSK
+744 TPISPPPVSSVNK
-757 SGPTTVPEPAK
+757 SGPTTASEPAK

-791 ASQTPPTSQAAARV
+791 SSQTPPSSQAARV
-805 VSHSGSAGL
+805 VSHSGSAGV
-814 PQVRVVAQPGLPA
+814 PQVRVVAQPTLPA
-827 VTQQSAGPAQ
+827 VPQQAAGAAQ
-837 TLPPIPA
+837 TLPQMPG

-858 VMPQTVMATVPVKA
+858 VVPQAVMATVPVKA
-872 QTATATVQRP
+872 QTAAATVQRP
-882 GAGQTGLTVTSLPAT
+882 GPGQTGLTVTSLPAAA
-897 TSPASKPATSS
+897 SPVSKPATSS
-908 PGSSAPSASTAAVI
+908 PGTSAPSASTAAVI
-922 QNVSGQNIIKQVAI
+922 QNVTGQNIIKQVAI

-942 KPQTGSS
+942 KPQTGNS

-997 TTVKLTQDLFGTGGG
+997 TTVKLTQDLFGTGSG

-1024 TSNPVHATDSPAKAS
+1024 TSNPVHAADSPAKAS
-1039 SASAPASTPTGTT
+1039 SASAPSSTPTGTT
-1052 VVKVTPDLKPAEGS
+1052 VVKVTPDLKPTEAS
-1066 GSAFRLMPAL
+1066 SSAFRLMPAL
-1076 GVSVAEQKGKS
+1076 GVSVADQKGKS

-1120 AHAKPGSSVASGSG
+1120 AHAKQGASVASGSG

-1162 TPISIAT
+1162 TPISIGT

-1225 LSGLGRNIILT
+1225 LGGLGRNIILT

-1272 PGRTVG
+1272 
-1278 PTGFSPCLCCLCPP
+1278 
-1292 GEPVCK
+1292 
-1298 LLTRRSLCEQVRIQT
+1298 IQT
-1313 VPASHLQQGTASNS
+1313 VPTSHLQQGTASGS

-1335 VTTAPSPKQAPEQ
+1335 VTTAPSPQQAPEQ

>member
-10 DPLELGPCGDGHGA
+10 DPLELGPCGDGHSTG
-24 RIMEDCLLGDTR
+24 IMEDCLLGGTR

-41 DLLEDPEIFFE
+41 DLLEDPEIFFD

-57 TWQEVLSDSQRAHLQ
+57 TWQEVLSDSQREHLQ
-72 QFLPHVP
+72 QFLPRFP
-79 EDSAEQQ
+79 ADSVEQQ
-86 NQLLLAL
+86 RELILAL
-93 FRGENFRFGNPLHIA
+93 FSGENFRFGNPLHIA

-130 SQYKRYLSSQQQ
+130 SQYKRYLNSQQQ

-169 SFRQKRP
+169 PFPHKHH
-176 SPSRTPEEREWRT
+176 SPSRSPEEREWRT

-209 SSDEEATWD
+209 SSDEE
-218 LRETFSFEDLSSWLP
+218 
-233 SSPARSPSPAVP
+233 
-245 LRVVPTLS
+245 
-253 TTDMKTADKIELGD
+253 DKIELGD
-267 SDLKIMLKKHHE
+267 SDLKLMLKKHHE

-294 LTLNDIMTR
+294 LTLSDIMTR

-319 VLKKKVKEKEERK
+319 VLKKKVKEKEEKK
-332 KKKIKVIK
+332 KKKIKLIK

-346 AEPLSGTEG
+346 AEPLSSTEG
-355 IPPLSQAPSPL
+355 VPTLSQAPSPL
-366 AVPAIKE
+366 AISSIKE

-378 LKPCLGINEISS
+378 IKPCLGINEISS

-403 GQSSLPVLE
+403 SQASLPMLE
-412 ERVLDWQSSPASS
+412 DRVLDWQSSPASS

-483 LAALFQLWL
+483 LAALFHLWL
-492 ETKDQALCK
+492 ETKDQAFCK
-501 QENEDS
+501 ENEDS
-507 SDATT
+507 SDAMT

-686 ALQQKPKPSSKVK
+686 ALQQKPKPPSKVK
-699 SSSKESSLKALS
+699 SSNKEGSTKGL

-731 VTPVTPTTPALPA
+731 VTPVTPTTPALP
-744 TPISPPPVQAVSK
+744 TPISPPPVSAVNR
-757 SGPTTVPEPAK
+757 SGSSTVSEPAQ

-791 ASQTPPTSQAAARV
+791 SIQTPPSSQATARV
-805 VSHSGSAGL
+805 VSHSSSAGL
-814 PQVRVVAQPGLPA
+814 PQVRVVAQPSLPA
-827 VTQQSAGPAQ
+827 VSQQSVGPAQ
-837 TLPPIPA
+837 PLPQMPA
-844 GPQIRVPATATQTK
+844 GPQIRVPVTATQTK
-858 VMPQTVMATVPVKA
+858 VVPQAVMATVPVKG
-872 QTATATVQRP
+872 QTAAASVQRP
-882 GAGQTGLTVTSLPAT
+882 GPGQTGLTVTNLPAAV
-897 TSPASKPATSS
+897 SPVSKTAMSS
-908 PGSSAPSASTAAVI
+908 PGNSAPSASTTAVI
-922 QNVSGQNIIKQVAI
+922 QNVTGQNIIKQVSI

-997 TTVKLTQDLFGTGGG
+997 TTVKLTQDLFGAGSG

-1024 TSNPVHATDSPAKAS
+1024 TSNPVHAADSPAKAP
-1039 SASAPASTPTGTT
+1039 SASVPSSAPAGTT
-1052 VVKVTPDLKPAEGS
+1052 VVKVTPDLKPTETAN
-1066 GSAFRLMPAL
+1066 SAFRLMPAL
-1076 GVSVAEQKGKS
+1076 GVSVADQKGKN

-1120 AHAKPGSSVASGSG
+1120 AHAKQGASVAGGSG
-1134 TVHTSAVSLPSMNAA
+1134 TVHSSTVSLPSINAA
-1149 VSKTVAVASGAAS
+1149 VSKTVAVASGATS
-1162 TPISIAT
+1162 TPISIGT
-1169 GAPTVRQVPVSTT
+1169 GAPTVRQVPVNTT
-1182 VVSTSQAGKL
+1182 VVSTSQSGKL

-1272 PGRTVG
+1272 
-1278 PTGFSPCLCCLCPP
+1278 
-1292 GEPVCK
+1292 
-1298 LLTRRSLCEQVRIQT
+1298 IQT
-1313 VPASHLQQGTASNS
+1313 VPASHLQQGTASGS

>member
-10 DPLELGPCGDGHGA
+10 DPLELGPCGDGSGT
-24 RIMEDCLLGDTR
+24 RIMEDCLLGGTR

-41 DLLEDPEIFFE
+41 DLLEDPEIFFD

-57 TWQEVLSDSQRAHLQ
+57 TWQEVLSDSQREYLQ
-72 QFLPHVP
+72 QFLPHFP
-79 EDSAEQQ
+79 EDSMEQQ
-86 NQLLLAL
+86 NQLILAL
-93 FRGENFRFGNPLHIA
+93 FSGENFRFGNPLHIA

-130 SQYKRYLSSQQQ
+130 SQYKRYLTSQQQ

-169 SFRQKRP
+169 PLRQKRP

-209 SSDEEATWD
+209 SSDEE
-218 LRETFSFEDLSSWLP
+218 DLSSWLP

-253 TTDMKTADKIELGD
+253 TMDMKTADKIELGD

-284 PDHPDLLTGD
+284 PDHPDLLTAD
-294 LTLNDIMTR
+294 LTLSDIMTR

-319 VLKKKVKEKEERK
+319 VLKKKVKEKEEKKRK
-332 KKKIKVIK
+332 RLKMVKL
-340 SEAEDL
+340 EAEEL
-346 AEPLSGTEG
+346 AEPLSSTEG
-355 IPPLSQAPSPL
+355 IAPLSQAPSPL
-366 AVPAIKE
+366 AIPAIKE

-403 GQSSLPVLE
+403 GQASLPMLE

-483 LAALFQLWL
+483 LVALFQLWL
-492 ETKDQALCK
+492 ETKDQTFCK

-686 ALQQKPKPSSKVK
+686 ALQQKPKPPSKVK
-699 SSSKESSLKALS
+699 SASKETSVKVLG

-717 SQMSLSDSSMPPTP
+717 SQLSLSDSSMPPTP

-744 TPISPPPVQAVSK
+744 TPISPPPVSAVSK
-757 SGPTTVPEPAK
+757 SAPSTASEPAK
-768 SSSGV
+768 SSSSV
-773 LLVSSPTM
+773 LLVSSPTV
-781 PQLGTMLSPA
+781 PQLGTMLSPPS
-791 ASQTPPTSQAAARV
+791 SQTPPTSQATARV
-805 VSHSGSAGL
+805 VSQSGPAGL
-814 PQVRVVAQPGLPA
+814 PQVRVVAPSSLPA
-827 VTQQSAGPAQ
+827 VTQQSTGSTQ
-837 TLPPIPA
+837 TLPQMPA
-844 GPQIRVPATATQTK
+844 GPQIRVPATAVQTK
-858 VMPQTVMATVPVKA
+858 VVPQTVMATVPVKA
-872 QTATATVQRP
+872 QATAATVQRP
-882 GAGQTGLTVTSLPAT
+882 GAGQTGLAVTGLTAT
-897 TSPASKPATSS
+897 ASPVSKPATSS
-908 PGSSAPSASTAAVI
+908 PGSSTPSSSTATVI
-922 QNVSGQNIIKQVAI
+922 QNVTGQNIIKQVAI

-942 KPQTGSS
+942 KPQTGNN
-949 IPLTATNFRIQG
+949 IPLAATNFRIQG

-997 TTVKLTQDLFGTGGG
+997 TTVKLTQDLFGTGSS

-1024 TSNPVHATDSPAKAS
+1024 TSNPVHAAESPAKAS
-1039 SASAPASTPTGTT
+1039 SASAPSSTPAGTT
-1052 VVKVTPDLKPAEGS
+1052 VVKVTPDLKPAEAS

-1076 GVSVAEQKGKS
+1076 GVSVADQKGKS
-1087 TVASSEAKP
+1087 TVVSSEGKA

-1107 VMPPKAGQTITVA
+1107 MMPPKAGQTITVA
-1120 AHAKPGSSVASGSG
+1120 AQAKPGSSVASGSG
-1134 TVHTSAVSLPSMNAA
+1134 TVHASAVSVPSMNAA

-1162 TPISIAT
+1162 TPISIGT

-1205 PMKGKS
+1205 PMKGKN

-1225 LSGLGRNIILT
+1225 ISGLGRNIILT

-1272 PGRTVG
+1272 
-1278 PTGFSPCLCCLCPP
+1278 
-1292 GEPVCK
+1292 
-1298 LLTRRSLCEQVRIQT
+1298 IQT
-1313 VPASHLQQGTASNS
+1313 VPASHLQQGTASGS

>member
-10 DPLELGPCGDGHGA
+10 DPLELGPCGDGHGT
-24 RIMEDCLLGDTR
+24 RIMEDCMLGGTR

-41 DLLEDPEIFFE
+41 DLLEDPEIFFD

-57 TWQEVLSDSQRAHLQ
+57 TWQEVLSDSQREHLQ
-72 QFLPHVP
+72 QFLPRFP
-79 EDSAEQQ
+79 EGSVEQHD
-86 NQLLLAL
+86 QLISAL
-93 FRGENFRFGNPLHIA
+93 FSGENFRFGNPLHIA

-130 SQYKRYLSSQQQ
+130 SQYKRYLNTQQQ
-142 YFHRLLKQILASRSD
+142 YFHRLLKQILASRSN

-169 SFRQKRP
+169 PPRRKRP
-176 SPSRTPEEREWRT
+176 SLSCTPEERERRT

-203 CGDTAL
+203 CGDSTL
-209 SSDEEATWD
+209 SSDEE
-218 LRETFSFEDLSSWLP
+218 DLSSWPP

-253 TTDMKTADKIELGD
+253 TLDMKTADKIELGD
-267 SDLKIMLKKHHE
+267 NDLKIMLKKHHE

-310 SLAALYDLA
+310 SLAALFDMA
-319 VLKKKVKEKEERK
+319 ILKKKVKEKEEK
-332 KKKIKVIK
+332 KKKKLKVIK
-340 SEAEDL
+340 SEVEDL
-346 AEPLSGTEG
+346 AEPLSNADG
-355 IPPLSQAPSPL
+355 IPSLSQAPSPL
-366 AVPAIKE
+366 PIPAIKE

-390 SFFSLLLEILLLE
+390 SFFCLLLEILLLE
-403 GQSSLPVLE
+403 GQASLPMLE
-412 ERVLDWQSSPASS
+412 ERILDWQSSPAST
-425 LNSWFSAAPNWAE
+425 LNSWFSSASNWAE

-447 AGESR
+447 TGDSQAI
-452 AVPSSFSPFVEFKE
+452 PSSFSPFVEFKE

-471 KLLGQSQDNEKE
+471 KLLGSYHDNEKE
-483 LAALFQLWL
+483 LTALFQLWL
-492 ETKDQALCK
+492 ETKDQTFCK
-501 QENEDS
+501 ENEDS
-507 SDATT
+507 LDATT
-512 PVPRVTDYVV
+512 PVSRVRTDYVV

-531 VFQEQERYRYSQPH
+531 VFQEQERFRYSQPH
-545 KAFTFRMHGFE
+545 KAFTFRLHGFE

-662 HRDRSEEEFE
+662 HRKRSEEEFE
-672 RIHQAQAAAAKARK
+672 RIHQAQAVAAKARK
-686 ALQQKPKPSSKVK
+686 ALQQKPKPPAKL
-699 SSSKESSLKALS
+699 SSSKESSVKVLS
-711 SGPSEQ
+711 SGTSEQ
-717 SQMSLSDSSMPPTP
+717 SQLSLSDSSMPPTP

-744 TPISPPPVQAVSK
+744 TPISPPPMAGISK
-757 SGPTTVPEPAK
+757 STSGVGPEPAK
-768 SSSGV
+768 PSPSV
-773 LLVSSPTM
+773 LLVSSPTV
-781 PQLGTMLSPA
+781 PQLGTLLSSTTPS
-791 ASQTPPTSQAAARV
+791 SQAPPTSQSAARV
-805 VSHSGSAGL
+805 VSHSGPSGL
-814 PQVRVVAQPGLPA
+814 PQVRVVTQSSLPSVSQQPTGAAQPLPQMP
-827 VTQQSAGPAQ
+827 V
-837 TLPPIPA
+837 

-858 VMPQTVMATVPVKA
+858 VVPQAVMATVPGKTQTSTA
-872 QTATATVQRP
+872 QVLQRP
-882 GAGQTGLTVTSLPAT
+882 AVGQTGLTVTSLPPAT
-897 TSPASKPATSS
+897 ATSTSKPATSS
-908 PGSSAPSASTAAVI
+908 PGSSAPTSSAATVI
-922 QNVSGQNIIKQVAI
+922 QNVTGQNIIKQVAI

-942 KPQTGSS
+942 KPQAGSG
-949 IPLTATNFRIQG
+949 IPLTATNFCIQG

-987 MMATLAKSQV
+987 MMATLTKSQV
-997 TTVKLTQDLFGTGGG
+997 TTVKLTQDLFGARSG
-1012 TAGKGISATLHV
+1012 TTGKGISATLHV
-1024 TSNPVHATDSPAKAS
+1024 TSNPVHAADATAKATSISAPSSSPA
-1039 SASAPASTPTGTT
+1039 GTT
-1052 VVKVTPDLKPAEGS
+1052 VVKVTPDLKATETS

-1076 GVSVAEQKGKS
+1076 GVSVADQKGKT
-1087 TVASSEAKP
+1087 TVPSSEAKP

-1120 AHAKPGSSVASGSG
+1120 THAKQGVAAASGAG
-1134 TVHTSAVSLPSMNAA
+1134 AVHTSAVSLPSMSAA
-1149 VSKTVAVASGAAS
+1149 VSKAVAVASGAAG
-1162 TPISIAT
+1162 TPISIGT
-1169 GAPTVRQVPVSTT
+1169 GATTVRQVPVSTT

-1192 PTRITVPLSVISQ
+1192 PARITVPLSVISQ

-1216 IIKGNLGAN
+1216 LIKGNLGAN
-1225 LSGLGRNIILT
+1225 ISGLGRNIILT

-1272 PGRTVG
+1272 
-1278 PTGFSPCLCCLCPP
+1278 
-1292 GEPVCK
+1292 
-1298 LLTRRSLCEQVRIQT
+1298 IQT
-1313 VPASHLQQGTASNS
+1313 VPASHLQQGTGSGA

-1335 VTTAPSPKQAPEQ
+1335 VTTTPSPKQASDQ

>member
-10 DPLELGPCGDGHGA
+10 DPLELGPCGDGHGT
-24 RIMEDCLLGDTR
+24 RIMEDCLLGGTR

-41 DLLEDPEIFFE
+41 DLLEDPEIFFD

-57 TWQEVLSDSQRAHLQ
+57 TWQEVLSDSQREHLQ
-72 QFLPHVP
+72 QFLPHFP
-79 EDSAEQQ
+79 EDSVEQQ
-86 NQLLLAL
+86 SQLILAL
-93 FRGENFRFGNPLHIA
+93 FSGENFRFGNPLHIA

-169 SFRQKRP
+169 PSRQKRP

-209 SSDEEATWD
+209 SSDEE
-218 LRETFSFEDLSSWLP
+218 DLSSWLP

-245 LRVVPTLS
+245 LRVVPTLA

-294 LTLNDIMTR
+294 LTLSDIMTR

-319 VLKKKVKEKEERK
+319 VLKKRVKEKEEKK
-332 KKKIKVIK
+332 KKKIKMIK

-346 AEPLSGTEG
+346 AEPLSGAEG
-355 IPPLSQAPSPL
+355 LAPLSQAPSPL
-366 AVPAIKE
+366 AIPAIKE

-378 LKPCLGINEISS
+378 LKPCLGVNEISS
-390 SFFSLLLEILLLE
+390 SFFSLLLEVLLLE
-403 GQSSLPVLE
+403 GQASLPMLE

-466 KTQQW
+466 KAQQW

-492 ETKDQALCK
+492 ETKDQAFCK

-507 SDATT
+507 SDAMT
-512 PVPRVTDYVV
+512 PVPRVRTDYVV

-686 ALQQKPKPSSKVK
+686 ALQQKPKPPSKVK
-699 SSSKESSLKALS
+699 SSSKESSMKVLS
-711 SGPSEQ
+711 GGPSEQ
-717 SQMSLSDSSMPPTP
+717 SQMGLSDSSMPPTP
-731 VTPVTPTTPALPA
+731 VTPVTPTAPALPT
-744 TPISPPPVQAVSK
+744 TPISPPPVSSVSK
-757 SGPTTVPEPAK
+757 SGPTPVSEPAK

-791 ASQTPPTSQAAARV
+791 SNQTPPSSQATARV

-814 PQVRVVAQPGLPA
+814 PQVRVVAQPSLPA
-827 VTQQSAGPAQ
+827 VTQQSAGPV
-837 TLPPIPA
+837 LPQMPA

-858 VMPQTVMATVPVKA
+858 AVPQTVVATLPVTA
-872 QTATATVQRP
+872 QTAAAAVRWP
-882 GAGQTGLTVTSLPAT
+882 GPGPAGLAASGLPASA
-897 TSPASKPATSS
+897 SPASKPAASS
-908 PGSSAPSASTAAVI
+908 PRSSAPSAPTAAVI
-922 QNVSGQNIIKQVAI
+922 QNVTGQNIIKQVAI

-942 KPQTGSS
+942 KPQASSS
-949 IPLTATNFRIQG
+949 IPLSATNFRIQG

-997 TTVKLTQDLFGTGGG
+997 TTVKLTQDLFGTGSG

-1024 TSNPVHATDSPAKAS
+1024 TSTPVHAADSPAKAS
-1039 SASAPASTPTGTT
+1039 PASASSSTPAGTT
-1052 VVKVTPDLKPAEGS
+1052 VVKVTPDLKPAEAS
-1066 GSAFRLMPAL
+1066 SSAFRLMPAL
-1076 GVSVAEQKGKS
+1076 GVSVADQKGKS

-1120 AHAKPGSSVASGSG
+1120 AHAKQGASVAGGSG
-1134 TVHTSAVSLPSMNAA
+1134 TVHTSAVSLPSVNAA

-1162 TPISIAT
+1162 TPISIGT
-1169 GAPTVRQVPVSTT
+1169 GAPAVRQVPVSTT

-1192 PTRITVPLSVISQ
+1192 PARITVPLSVISQ

-1272 PGRTVG
+1272 
-1278 PTGFSPCLCCLCPP
+1278 
-1292 GEPVCK
+1292 
-1298 LLTRRSLCEQVRIQT
+1298 IQT
-1313 VPASHLQQGTASNS
+1313 VPASHLQQGTASGS

-1335 VTTAPSPKQAPEQ
+1335 VTAAPSPKQAPEQ

>member
-10 DPLELGPCGDGHGA
+10 DPLELGPCGDGHGT
-24 RIMEDCLLGDTR
+24 RIMEDCLLGGTR

-41 DLLEDPEIFFE
+41 DLLEDPEIFFD

-57 TWQEVLSDSQRAHLQ
+57 TWQEVLSDSQRKQLQ
-72 QFLPHVP
+72 QFLPHFP
-79 EDSAEQQ
+79 TDSMEQQ
-86 NQLLLAL
+86 NELILAL
-93 FRGENFRFGNPLHIA
+93 FSGENFRFGNPLHIA
-108 QKLFRDGHFN
+108 QKLFRDGYFN

-130 SQYKRYLSSQQQ
+130 TQYKRYLNSQQK
-142 YFHRLLKQILASRSD
+142 YFHRLLKHILASRSD

-169 SFRQKRP
+169 PFWQKRS
-176 SPSRTPEEREWRT
+176 SPSRSPEEREWRT

-209 SSDEEATWD
+209 SSDEE
-218 LRETFSFEDLSSWLP
+218 DLSSWLP

-245 LRVVPTLS
+245 LRVVPTLC
-253 TTDMKTADKIELGD
+253 TMDMKTADKIELGD

-294 LTLNDIMTR
+294 LTLSDIMTR
-303 VNAGRKG
+303 VNAGKKG

-319 VLKKKVKEKEERK
+319 VLKKKAKEKEERK
-332 KKKIKVIK
+332 KKKIKLIK

-346 AEPLSGTEG
+346 AEPLSSTEG
-355 IPPLSQAPSPL
+355 VPSLSQAPSPL
-366 AVPAIKE
+366 AIPAVKE

-403 GQSSLPVLE
+403 NQSSLPMLE

-452 AVPSSFSPFVEFKE
+452 AVPSSFTPFVEFRE

-471 KLLGQSQDNEKE
+471 KLLGHSQDNEKE

-492 ETKDQALCK
+492 ETKDQAFCK

-507 SDATT
+507 SDAMT
-512 PVPRVTDYVV
+512 PVPRVRTDYVV

-686 ALQQKPKPSSKVK
+686 ALQQKPKPPSKVK
-699 SSSKESSLKALS
+699 SNNKESSMKVLS
-711 SGPSEQ
+711 SGTSEQ

-744 TPISPPPVQAVSK
+744 TPISPPPVSSVNK
-757 SGPTTVPEPAK
+757 SGPTTVSEPAK

-791 ASQTPPTSQAAARV
+791 SSQTPPSSQATARV

-814 PQVRVVAQPGLPA
+814 PQVRVVAQPSLPA
-827 VTQQSAGPAQ
+827 VPQHPAGPASTMPQ
-837 TLPPIPA
+837 MPA

-858 VMPQTVMATVPVKA
+858 VVPQAVMATVPVKA
-872 QTATATVQRP
+872 QTAAATVQRP
-882 GAGQTGLTVTSLPAT
+882 GPGQTGLTVTSVPAA
-897 TSPASKPATSS
+897 TSPVSKPASSS
-908 PGSSAPSASTAAVI
+908 PGSSAPSASTTAVI
-922 QNVSGQNIIKQVAI
+922 QNVTGQNIIKQVAI

-942 KPQTGSS
+942 KPQTGNS
-949 IPLTATNFRIQG
+949 IPLTATNFHIQG

-997 TTVKLTQDLFGTGGG
+997 TTVKLTQDLFGTGSG

-1024 TSNPVHATDSPAKAS
+1024 TSNPVHAAESPAKAS
-1039 SASAPASTPTGTT
+1039 SAGVPASAPAGTT
-1052 VVKVTPDLKPAEGS
+1052 VVKVTPDLKQTDAS
-1066 GSAFRLMPAL
+1066 SSAFRLMPAL
-1076 GVSVAEQKGKS
+1076 GVSMADQKGKN

-1120 AHAKPGSSVASGSG
+1120 THTKPGASVASGSG
-1134 TVHTSAVSLPSMNAA
+1134 TVHSSAVSLPSMSAA
-1149 VSKTVAVASGAAS
+1149 MSKTVAVASGATS
-1162 TPISIAT
+1162 TPISIGT

-1192 PTRITVPLSVISQ
+1192 PARITVPLSVISQ

-1236 TMPAGTKLIAGNK
+1236 TMPAGTKLFAGNK
-1249 PVSFLTAQQLQQLQ
+1249 PVSFLTAQQLQHLQ
-1263 QQGQATQVR
+1263 QQGQAT
-1272 PGRTVG
+1272 
-1278 PTGFSPCLCCLCPP
+1278 
-1292 GEPVCK
+1292 
-1298 LLTRRSLCEQVRIQT
+1298 QVRIQT
-1313 VPASHLQQGTASNS
+1313 VPASHLQQGTVSGS